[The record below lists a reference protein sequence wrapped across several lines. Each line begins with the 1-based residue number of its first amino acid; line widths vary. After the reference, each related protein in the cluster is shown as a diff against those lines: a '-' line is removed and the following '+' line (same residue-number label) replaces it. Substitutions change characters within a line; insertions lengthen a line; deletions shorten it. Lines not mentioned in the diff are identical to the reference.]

1 MNIEYLIN
9 RELGID
15 NLDIITNELSKNE
28 FDIDIKFK
36 MKEELA
42 KYIKKIYLEK
52 KWIVISHY
60 SFLVTKNFKSFK
72 K

>member
-42 KYIKKIYLEK
+42 KYIKKYI
-52 KWIVISHY
+52 
-60 SFLVTKNFKSFK
+60 
-72 K
+72 